1 MSDNNF
7 ENEGAPETG
16 DAQNERAG
24 ADIVDFDAAKAEA
37 GKKREPQGDDV
48 DRLIE
53 RFNRKYAV
61 VNDGGDL
68 RVFWERADQLRPG
81 RYILDRFKFADF
93 RNMHMNRRL
102 TREVPDPKPGA
113 PDLTKK
119 VTQSVATWWLND
131 KRRREHL
138 RGVIFDPTGQAPPD
152 HWNLWRGFGV
162 TPRRGSWRLMRQH
175 CFEVICSREQRDFEY
190 LLNMEARMFQRPEL
204 PAEVAAVLKGDEGC
218 GKGILGRALYKI
230 MGQHGLHIS
239 HPEHL
244 RGKHNAHLRDCV
256 YLFADEAFYAGD
268 KQHESILKALI
279 TEDTLAVEP
288 KNKDLIDVPNYL
300 HMWMASN
307 LDWVVPASLRARR
320 WFIPKVS
327 DHRIGD
333 REYFAAIYREMENGG
348 LEAMLFE
355 LLHRDISN
363 FDPRAVPLTEP
374 LAIQKLHSLDTLH
387 RWWLTCLE
395 REFIWCSRFGVRM
408 FQNWFEF
415 CTTELLMRSYLQWC
429 DDNKLY
435 QRQSRQDLGTFMT
448 KMYPTGR
455 PKIAQPVYEI
465 AVLLPSRGGGDPPH
479 DPAQPEIVG
488 FGFAGA
494 TLTEDIDALE
504 RIAVVRKPDQH
515 GFRFGNVQ
523 EARAKFQEAV
533 GDLPMPW
540 RIR

>member
-1 MSDNNF
+1 MSDTD
-7 ENEGAPETG
+7 NEGAPETG
-16 DAQNERAG
+16 AANDERAG
-24 ADIVDFDAAKAEA
+24 ADIVDFSKAAAGAEN
-37 GKKREPQGDDV
+37 KRQPRGDDV
-48 DRLIE
+48 DRMIE

-93 RNMHMNRRL
+93 KNMHMNRRL
-102 TREVPDPKPGA
+102 TRWVPDPKPGA

-119 VTQSVATWWLND
+119 VTQSVAVWWLND
-131 KRRREHL
+131 KGRREHL
-138 RGVIFDPTGQAPPD
+138 RGVIFDPTGQATPD

-162 TPRRGSWRLMRQH
+162 TPRRGCWQLLRQH

-190 LLNMEARMFQRPEL
+190 LLNTTARMFQRPEL
-204 PAEVAAVLKGDEGC
+204 PAEVATVLKGDEGC
-218 GKGILGRALYKI
+218 GKGILGRGLYKI

-355 LLHRDISN
+355 LLNRNIAN

-395 REFIWCSRFGVRM
+395 RGFIWCSRFGVRM
-408 FQNWFEF
+408 FRAWPEF

-429 DDNKLY
+429 DDNRLY
-435 QRQSRQDLGTFMT
+435 QRQSRQDLGALMI
-448 KMYPTGR
+448 KMYRHSR
-455 PKIAQPVYEI
+455 PKVAQPVYEI
-465 AVLLPSRGGGDPPH
+465 TVLPTNHGGGSSTPV
-479 DPAQPEIVG
+479 DPAQPEIIG
-488 FGFAGA
+488 FGFQGV
-494 TLTEDIDALE
+494 TVTEDIDALE
-504 RIAVVRKPDQH
+504 RVAVVRERDQW
-515 GFRFGNVQ
+515 GYRLGDLE
-523 EARAKFQEAV
+523 EARAKFQEIV

-540 RIR
+540 QNR

>member
-1 MSDNNF
+1 MSDNNDDTN
-7 ENEGAPETG
+7 NEDTPATEA
-16 DAQNERAG
+16 AQNERAG
-24 ADIVDFDAAKAEA
+24 ADVVDFAEVAAGARN
-37 GKKREPQGDDV
+37 KRQPQGDDV

-81 RYILDRFKFADF
+81 RYVLDRFRFADF
-93 RNMHMNRRL
+93 HRMHQNRRL
-102 TREVPDPKPGA
+102 TRQVPDPKNPGK
-113 PDLTKK
+113 PKDLT
-119 VTQSVATWWLND
+119 QSIAAWWLND
-131 KRRREHL
+131 PRRREHL
-138 RGVIFDPTGQAPPD
+138 GGVIFDPTRQATPD

-162 TPRRGSWRLMRQH
+162 PPRRGSWRLLRQH
-175 CFEVICSREQRDFEY
+175 CFEVICSRERRDFDY
-190 LLNMEARMFQRPEL
+190 LLNTMARMFRHPEL
-204 PAEVAAVLKGDEGC
+204 PAEVATVLKGDEGC
-218 GKGILGRALYKI
+218 AKGILGRALYKI

-268 KQHESILKALI
+268 KAHESILKAII

-300 HMWMASN
+300 HVWLASN

-333 REYFAAIYREMENGG
+333 REYFAAIYREIDNGG
-348 LEAMLFE
+348 LEGMLFE
-355 LLHRDISN
+355 LLNRDIGN

-387 RWWLTCLE
+387 RWWMTCLE
-395 REFIWCSRFGVRM
+395 RQFIWCSRFGVRM
-408 FQNWFEF
+408 FREWFEF

-429 DDNKLY
+429 DETKLY
-435 QRQSRQDLGTFMT
+435 QRQTRIDLGAFMA
-448 KMYPTGR
+448 KMYQDAR
-455 PKIAQPVYEI
+455 PKVAHPVHEI
-465 AVLLPSRGGGDPPH
+465 TALPTDRGGGSSPVPDPT
-479 DPAQPEIVG
+479 QPEIIG
-488 FGFAGA
+488 FGLPGA
-494 TLTEDIDALE
+494 TLTEDLDALE
-504 RIAVVRKPDQH
+504 RLAVVRKRDQH
-515 GFRFGNVQ
+515 GYRLGDL
-523 EARAKFQEAV
+523 EDARARFQEAV

-540 RIR
+540 RR

>member
-1 MSDNNF
+1 M
-7 ENEGAPETG
+7 
-16 DAQNERAG
+16 
-24 ADIVDFDAAKAEA
+24 
-37 GKKREPQGDDV
+37 
-48 DRLIE
+48 
-53 RFNRKYAV
+53 
-61 VNDGGDL
+61 
-68 RVFWERADQLRPG
+68 
-81 RYILDRFKFADF
+81 
-93 RNMHMNRRL
+93 
-102 TREVPDPKPGA
+102 
-113 PDLTKK
+113 
-119 VTQSVATWWLND
+119 
-131 KRRREHL
+131 HL
-138 RGVIFDPTGQAPPD
+138 RGVIFDPSRQATPD

-162 TPRRGSWRLMRQH
+162 PPRRGSWQLLRQH
-175 CFEVICSREQRDFEY
+175 CYEVICSREQRDFEY
-190 LLNMEARMFQRPEL
+190 LLDTEARMFQHPEL
-204 PAEVAAVLKGDEGC
+204 PAEVATVLKGGEGC
-218 GKGILGRALYKI
+218 GKGILGRGLYRI

-279 TEDTLAVEP
+279 TEDTLAIEP
-288 KNKDLIDVPNYL
+288 KNKNVIDVPNYL

-307 LDWVVPASLRARR
+307 LDWVVPASLQARR

-333 REYFAAIYREMENGG
+333 RQYFAAIYREMEDGG
-348 LEAMLFE
+348 LSAMLFD

-387 RWWLTCLE
+387 RWWLTCLD

-429 DDNKLY
+429 DDNRLY

-455 PKIAQPVYEI
+455 PKIAQPVHEI
-465 AVLLPSRGGGDPPH
+465 AVLLPSRGAGDPPPH

-515 GFRFGNVQ
+515 GFRLGDLQ

-540 RIR
+540 RQR